1 MSRFLPDFI
10 GRRAVVNI
18 GFLFSGSSLAR
29 ILSAVYIFLLA
40 RYLGVDQFGVYLA
53 TLSLAKLTSVFFSL
67 GLDSWLLRKGGREPE
82 KMATAVGDGLLLKS
96 ALGLLWFV
104 ALVGISTI
112 LDQSVFPTPV
122 MAVAALSTWLE
133 EIANF
138 AWSAFKAT
146 LKNRI
151 TVWLMVSAQLL
162 VLTVMLALV
171 WVGIH
176 EVQILMWGRALG
188 FALAGVLAYGLI
200 VRHFGLRFTPRHAPG
215 VFSETLPFALSHGL
229 AMVYGRADITIIAY
243 VLGKTAA
250 GLYGPAVSLT
260 TTLFLIPL
268 ALYEV
273 ILPLL
278 SAEYAKGRV
287 MTSQIVRF
295 SWGSL
300 FIGSLLG
307 FAIVLLAYPLV
318 WLIYG
323 PEFMAAADVVVI
335 LNGVIVL
342 KCVSF
347 ALAAVLVAVGLQGQ
361 RVWVQLAAAV
371 FNILLN
377 LLIVNTYGIIGVA
390 RVYVLTELLLMAGY
404 LFMVVRWQQKAL
416 LATPSNP

>member
-10 GRRAVVNI
+10 GRRAVINV
-18 GFLFSGSSLAR
+18 GALFSGSSLAR
-29 ILSAVYIFLLA
+29 VLSAVYIFIIA

-67 GLDSWLLRKGGREPE
+67 GLDSWLLRKGAREPE
-82 KMATAVGDGLLLKS
+82 NVGTAVGDGLLLKS

-104 ALVGISTI
+104 ALVGISTF

-122 MAVAALSTWLE
+122 MAVAALATWLE

-162 VLTVMLALV
+162 VLFIMLALV
-171 WVGIH
+171 GTGVN
-176 EVQILMWGRALG
+176 EVQLFMWGRAIG
-188 FALAGVLAYGLI
+188 FAAAGVMAYGLI
-200 VRHFGLRFTPRHAPG
+200 LRHFGLRFAPRHAPAI
-215 VFSETLPFALSHGL
+215 FSETLPFALSQGL
-229 AMVYGRADITIIAY
+229 ATVYGRADITIIAY

-273 ILPLL
+273 MLPLL
-278 SAEYAKGRV
+278 SAEYAKGRE

-300 FIGSLLG
+300 FIGGVLG
-307 FAIVLLAYPLV
+307 FGIVLLAYPLV

-347 ALAAVLVAVGLQGQ
+347 ALAAVLVAVGQQGQ

-371 FNILLN
+371 FNIAVN
-377 LLIVNTYGIIGVA
+377 LLIVGSYGIIGVA
-390 RVYVLTELLLMAGY
+390 RVYVLTELLLMVGY
-404 LFMVVRWQQKAL
+404 LFMVVRWQQKSLSA
-416 LATPSNP
+416 AQS

>member
-1 MSRFLPDFI
+1 MSRFLPEFS
-10 GRRAVVNI
+10 GRRAAINV
-18 GFLFSGSSLAR
+18 GALFSGSSLAR
-29 ILSAVYIFLLA
+29 VLSAVYIFVVA

-67 GLDSWLLRKGGREPE
+67 GLDSWLLRIGAREPE
-82 KMATAVGDGLLLKS
+82 KIGTAVGDGLLLKS
-96 ALGLLWFV
+96 GLGLLWFM
-104 ALVGISTI
+104 ALIGITFL
-112 LDQSVFPTPV
+112 LDQSVFPTKV
-122 MAVAALSTWLE
+122 MAVAALATWLE

-162 VLTVMLALV
+162 VLTIMLVLV
-171 WVGIH
+171 WAGVR
-176 EVQILMWGRALG
+176 EVHLLMWGRAIG
-188 FALAGVLAYGLI
+188 FILAGAMAYGLV
-200 VRHFGLRFTPRHAPG
+200 VRHFGLRFVPSRTPT
-215 VFSETLPFALSHGL
+215 VFSETMPFALSQGL
-229 AMVYGRADITIIAY
+229 ATVYGRADITIIAY

-273 ILPLL
+273 MLPLL
-278 SAEYAKGRV
+278 SAEYAKGRLLS
-287 MTSQIVRF
+287 SQIIRF
-295 SWGSL
+295 TWGSL
-300 FIGSLLG
+300 LIGSGLG
-307 FAIVLLAYPLV
+307 FCIVLVAYPLV
-318 WLIYG
+318 RLIYG

-347 ALAAVLVAVGLQGQ
+347 ALAAILVAVGQQGQ
-361 RVWVQLAAAV
+361 RVWVQLVVAV
-371 FNILLN
+371 FNIAAN

-390 RVYVLTELLLMAGY
+390 RIYVLTEMLLMVGY
-404 LFMVVRWQQKAL
+404 LFMVVRWQQKFFP
-416 LATPSNP
+416 ATQNKL